1 MKTTR
6 LCFAALAACLMFA
19 GQASAQEVVFQDN
32 FDIDGLATNTGTGG
46 GFSQFTITGSLTDD
60 GNLTA
65 PSTGHNGRGN
75 FLTQN
80 SFDLTGGFTL
90 TASFDVSTGASVS
103 GNASRAAIGLAPS
116 TVAQARNG
124 GIFGL
129 PDTIAV
135 NTIQVPDPTLLGLF
149 YEGTQLDSTLA
160 VDAVAGFED
169 VVLSVAAN
177 GLDYTYSIG
186 GASVSGTLAS
196 AFDFSQEYR
205 VEGIF
210 QDAESFGTYE
220 SITLEV
226 GSTTSVPE
234 PTSLA
239 LLGLGAIGLVTRRR
253 R

>member
-1 MKTTR
+1 MKVTQ

-19 GQASAQEVVFQDN
+19 GQASADIVFQDN
-32 FDIDGLATNTGTGG
+32 FDNDGLATNTGTGG
-46 GFSQFTITGSLTDD
+46 GFSQFTTSGSLSDD

-90 TASFDVSTGASVS
+90 TASFDVGTGASVQ
-103 GNASRAAIGLAPS
+103 GNASRAAIGLVPS
-116 TVAQARNG
+116 TVAQGRSG
-124 GIFGL
+124 GVFGL

-135 NTIQVPDPTLLGLF
+135 NTIQFNDPDLLGLF
-149 YEGTQLDSTLA
+149 YEGTQLDDTLA
-160 VDAVAGFED
+160 VDAAAGFED
-169 VVLSVAAN
+169 VVISVAAN

-210 QDAESFGTYE
+210 QDAELFGTYQ
-220 SITLEV
+220 SITLHV
-226 GSTTSVPE
+226 GTTAVPE

>member
-1 MKTTR
+1 MKFTR

-19 GQASAQEVVFQDN
+19 GQSSADIVFQDN
-32 FDIDGLATNTGTGG
+32 FDNDGLATNAGTGG
-46 GFSQFTITGSLTDD
+46 GLLQFTTAGSLTDD

-90 TASFDVSTGASVS
+90 TASFDVSTGASVQ

-124 GIFGL
+124 GIFSL

-135 NTIQVPDPTLLGLF
+135 NTIQVPDPALLGLF

-210 QDAESFGTYE
+210 QDAELFGTYQ
-220 SITLEV
+220 SITLHV
-226 GSTTSVPE
+226 GTTAVPE

>member
-1 MKTTR
+1 MR
-6 LCFAALAACLMFA
+6 LTKFCFAALAACLMFA
-19 GQASAQEVVFQDN
+19 GQASADIVFQDN
-32 FDIDGLATNTGTGG
+32 FDNDGLATNAGTGG

-75 FLTQN
+75 FLTTD

-90 TASFDVSTGASVS
+90 TASFDVGTGASVS
-103 GNASRAAIGLAPS
+103 GNSSRAAIGLVPS
-116 TVAQARNG
+116 TVAQDRNG
-124 GIFGL
+124 GVFGL

-135 NTIQVPDPTLLGLF
+135 NTIQVPDPSLLGLL
-149 YEGTQLDSTLA
+149 YEGTQLDDSLA

-169 VVLSVAAN
+169 VVISVAAN

-210 QDAESFGTYE
+210 QDAESFGTYQ
-220 SITLEV
+220 SITLQV
-226 GSTTSVPE
+226 GAVPE